1 MNLAN
6 LELHSVF
13 ARMIRRY
20 NESLL
25 AEYLSEF
32 PAVALIG
39 PRQVGK
45 TTLALETADRY
56 RSIYLDL
63 ESEADRIKLSNPVL
77 YLAKHPDE
85 LLILDEVHRLPNL
98 FQELK
103 GLSINVGDKVSG
115 TDHSC
120 CQGLLLLIYC
130 GSPENH

>member
-1 MNLAN
+1 
-6 LELHSVF
+6 
-13 ARMIRRY
+13 MIRRY

-63 ESEADRIKLSNPVL
+63 ESEADRIKLSDPVL

-98 FQELK
+98 
-103 GLSINVGDKVSG
+103 LSGAERAYRSTSATRKAERIILAARV
-115 TDHSC
+115 C
-120 CQGLLLLIYC
+120 FY
-130 GSPENH
+130 